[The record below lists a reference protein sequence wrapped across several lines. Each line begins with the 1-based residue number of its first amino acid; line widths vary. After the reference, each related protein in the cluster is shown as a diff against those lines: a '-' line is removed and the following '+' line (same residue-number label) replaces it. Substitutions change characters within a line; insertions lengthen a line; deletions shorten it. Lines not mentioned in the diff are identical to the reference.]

1 MAGTG
6 ARAYTFPMSRRG
18 ESIARPTHPPP
29 RRVSV
34 PDAPALVAGTGGAT
48 AISPEGEVRTLSHAD
63 AAAFVKS
70 QPPIVCHIPATARR
84 LGCPPFAAFDVLEL
98 FAFVRPVSFL
108 LPTPR
113 GVAAALG
120 LAAPESHDDEAKTLG
135 QAAAALLDE
144 LAAGLPKEREDAVPI
159 ARAMAA
165 AEWAWGPLVLAAL
178 GIEGGDLGKGMAA
191 AGLKVWERLPEWSE
205 RGPETP
211 PGNIGVEP
219 AEARARLAAL
229 LGDGAEARPQQADY
243 ASAVTAAF
251 APREV
256 RGEPRF
262 VLAEAGT
269 GVGKTLGYIAP
280 ASLWAEKNQAPVW
293 ISTFTRNL
301 QRQIDTELDR
311 LFPDAVRKESKVVV
325 RKGRENYLCLLNLE
339 EAVNRQAGQDREA
352 IALGLMAR
360 WAAST
365 RDGDMI
371 GGDFPAWLSH
381 LLGYARTLGL
391 ADRRGECVYS
401 ACRHYHKCFIEKTV
415 RRARRAEIVVANHA
429 LVMTQAAL
437 GGLDDAYLPMRYV
450 FDEGHHVFA
459 AADQA
464 FSARLSGRET
474 AELRRWLLG
483 AEDGGGRQRGRARG
497 LKRRI
502 GDLTVTDDAAEAALE
517 ELLRAA
523 RKLPGENWLRRLAAD
538 NPRGPAEAFLGRV
551 RQQVLAR
558 ARSADG
564 PYGLETEKAPPVDG
578 LIDAAGALDAAL
590 AALAG
595 PLAALG
601 GRLGAMI
608 DEGADKL
615 DTPTRLRIEGGL
627 RSLERRAKIPIIG
640 WRSMI
645 ETLAGQTPEE
655 FVDWFAID
663 REAGRE
669 TDVGMHRHWVD
680 PTVPF
685 VRHVAEPAHGIVV
698 TSASLRD
705 GTGDNEADWRAAE
718 IATGALHLAGRPVR
732 AWVPSPF
739 DYARQTRIFV
749 VTDVARDDADKV
761 AAAYRV
767 LFAASGGGGLGLF
780 TSISRLRAVHERIAP
795 ALEKAGVTLYAQHVD
810 ELDTTT
816 LVDIFRAE
824 EDACLLGTD
833 AVRDGVDVPGKSLR
847 LIVFDRVPWPRP
859 DILHRAR
866 RAAFGGRGYDE
877 MITRLRLKQAYGRL
891 VRRADDRGVFVM
903 LDRAMPSRFNGAFP
917 EDAVV
922 ERTGLAATAA
932 RIAEFLGSEEA

>member
-1 MAGTG
+1 MTVNFGRALLLGQVLADFEAGDLRLVDLV
-6 ARAYTFPMSRRG
+6 RAVG
-18 ESIARPTHPPP
+18 QAQDARPGPQL
-29 RRVSV
+29 RQDR
-34 PDAPALVAGTGGAT
+34 
-48 AISPEGEVRTLSHAD
+48 
-63 AAAFVKS
+63 
-70 QPPIVCHIPATARR
+70 
-84 LGCPPFAAFDVLEL
+84 DV
-98 FAFVRPVSFL
+98 
-108 LPTPR
+108 
-113 GVAAALG
+113 
-120 LAAPESHDDEAKTLG
+120 G

-144 LAAGLPKEREDAVPI
+144 LAAGLPKEIEDAVPI
-159 ARAMAA
+159 AGAMAA
-165 AEWAWGPLVLAAL
+165 AEWAWGPSVLAAL

-280 ASLWAEKNQAPVW
+280 ASLWAEKNQGPVW

-311 LFPDAVRKESKVVV
+311 LFPDPVRKASKVVV

-459 AADQA
+459 AADAA

-502 GDLTVTDDAAEAALE
+502 GDLTVTDDAAEAATDLAPQE
-517 ELLRAA
+517 AA
-523 RKLPGENWLRRLAAD
+523 QGTQG
-538 NPRGPAEAFLGRV
+538 GPV
-551 RQQVLAR
+551 H
-558 ARSADG
+558 
-564 PYGLETEKAPPVDG
+564 
-578 LIDAAGALDAAL
+578 AL
-590 AALAG
+590 
-595 PLAALG
+595 
-601 GRLGAMI
+601 
-608 DEGADKL
+608 
-615 DTPTRLRIEGGL
+615 
-627 RSLERRAKIPIIG
+627 
-640 WRSMI
+640 
-645 ETLAGQTPEE
+645 
-655 FVDWFAID
+655 
-663 REAGRE
+663 
-669 TDVGMHRHWVD
+669 
-680 PTVPF
+680 
-685 VRHVAEPAHGIVV
+685 VAEPTPQHDVV
-698 TSASLRD
+698 GHPSE
-705 GTGDNEADWRAAE
+705 GFG
-718 IATGALHLAGRPVR
+718 HAGE
-732 AWVPSPF
+732 
-739 DYARQTRIFV
+739 
-749 VTDVARDDADKV
+749 
-761 AAAYRV
+761 
-767 LFAASGGGGLGLF
+767 
-780 TSISRLRAVHERIAP
+780 LRA
-795 ALEKAGVTLYAQHVD
+795 
-810 ELDTTT
+810 
-816 LVDIFRAE
+816 
-824 EDACLLGTD
+824 
-833 AVRDGVDVPGKSLR
+833 
-847 LIVFDRVPWPRP
+847 
-859 DILHRAR
+859 
-866 RAAFGGRGYDE
+866 
-877 MITRLRLKQAYGRL
+877 
-891 VRRADDRGVFVM
+891 
-903 LDRAMPSRFNGAFP
+903 SRF
-917 EDAVV
+917 EL
-922 ERTGLAATAA
+922 LAAPGG
-932 RIAEFLGSEEA
+932 I

>member
-1 MAGTG
+1 MAGAG
-6 ARAYTFPMSRRG
+6 ASAYTLPMSRAS
-18 ESIARPTHPPP
+18 ESRAKPTHPPP
-29 RRVSV
+29 RGIDG
-34 PDAPALVAGTGGAT
+34 PDAPALVAGTGGA
-48 AISPEGEVRTLSHAD
+48 AILSPEGRVRALSHAG
-63 AAAFVKS
+63 AAALVKS
-70 QPPIVCHIPATARR
+70 APPIVCHMPATARR

-98 FAFVRPVSFL
+98 FAFVRPASFL
-108 LPTPR
+108 LPTPS

-120 LAAPESHDDEAKTLG
+120 LPPPASRDDEARTLG
-135 QAAAALLDE
+135 QAPAALLDE
-144 LAAGLPKEREDAVPI
+144 LAALLPKERDDAVPI
-159 ARAMAA
+159 AEAMAA
-165 AEWAWGPLVLAAL
+165 AGWAWGPSVLAAL
-178 GIEGGDLGKGMAA
+178 GIEGAGLGKGMAA

-205 RGPETP
+205 RGPETQAT
-211 PGNIGVEP
+211 NIGVDP
-219 AEARARLAAL
+219 AEARARLASL
-229 LGDGAEARPQQADY
+229 LGPAAEARPQQADY
-243 ASAVTAAF
+243 ASAVAAAF

-256 RGEPRF
+256 QGEPNF

-280 ASLWAEKNQAPVW
+280 ASLWAEKNQGPVW

-311 LFPDAVRKESKVVV
+311 LFPDPVRKASKVVV
-325 RKGRENYLCLLNLE
+325 RKGRENYLCLLNFE
-339 EAVNRQAGQDREA
+339 EAVNRQAGQGSEV

-360 WAAST
+360 WAANT

-401 ACRHYHKCFIEKTV
+401 SCGHYHKCFIEKTV

-437 GGLDDAYLPMRYV
+437 GGLDDAYLPTRYV

-459 AADQA
+459 AADSA

-502 GDLTVTDDAAEAALE
+502 GDLTVMDEAAEAALG

-523 RKLPGENWLRRLAAD
+523 RELPGDHWPRRLAAG

-558 ARSADG
+558 ARSAGG

-595 PLAALG
+595 PLAALCR
-601 GRLGAMI
+601 RLGAMI
-608 DEGADKL
+608 DEGADEL
-615 DTPTRLRIEGGL
+615 DTPTRLRIEGSL

-645 ETLAGQTPEE
+645 ETLAGETPEE

-685 VRHVAEPAHGIVV
+685 IRHVAEPAHGIVV

-718 IATGALHLAGRPVR
+718 IATGALHLAGKAVR

-780 TSISRLRAVHERIAP
+780 TSISRLRAVHGRIAT
-795 ALEKAGVTLYAQHVD
+795 ALDEAGVTLYAQHVD

-877 MITRLRLKQAYGRL
+877 MITRGRLKQAYGRL

-922 ERTGLAATAA
+922 ERTGLAAAA
-932 RIAEFLGSEEA
+932 AGIAEFLGSDAA